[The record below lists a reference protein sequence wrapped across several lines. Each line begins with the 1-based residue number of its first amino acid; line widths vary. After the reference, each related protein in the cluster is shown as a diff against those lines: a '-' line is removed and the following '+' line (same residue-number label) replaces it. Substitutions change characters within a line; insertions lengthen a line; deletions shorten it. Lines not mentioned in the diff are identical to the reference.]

1 MNDLPIINSLSSSLT
16 PNENQTSVVT
26 VNASDIETSSLT
38 YTVSGTDAAF
48 FSISSSG
55 VLSFRSAPDYEAPA
69 DANTDN
75 GYAVIINVSDGTDT
89 VNQTISVNVQNVADQ
104 ISGTA
109 VDGYV
114 AGARVFQDLDND
126 GAYDSG
132 EPYSYT
138 NSLGSF
144 SLTLTSVDK
153 TAPVRIIN
161 GYDLASNEIH
171 PSIMDI
177 SNTETGSYIITPIST
192 LVGRLKIED
201 STLSGTVPQS
211 MIAAALG
218 ITLADSPN
226 DMYLNPG

>member
-1 MNDLPIINSLSSSLT
+1 MVVNSGNTITYTPSDNFNGTDAFNYTISIGSVSSSASITITINSINDLPIINNLSSNLT
-16 PNENQTSVVT
+16 PDENQTSIVT

-38 YTVSGTDAAF
+38 YSLSGTDASF
-48 FSISSSG
+48 FNISSSG
-55 VLSFRSAPDYEAPA
+55 VLTFKSAPDYEAPA
-69 DANTDN
+69 DANIDN
-75 GYAVIINVSDGTDT
+75 GYTVTINVSDGTDT

-132 EPYSYT
+132 EPYAYT

-153 TAPVRIIN
+153 SETERIIN
-161 GYDLASNEIH
+161 C
-171 PSIMDI
+171 
-177 SNTETGSYIITPIST
+177 
-192 LVGRLKIED
+192 
-201 STLSGTVPQS
+201 
-211 MIAAALG
+211 
-218 ITLADSPN
+218 
-226 DMYLNPG
+226 